1 MVNYWG
7 VGLTV
12 TQSCR
17 DNTCKDNACRD
28 NTAKWDHEG
37 RGGRS
42 LLPTICMSLPCR
54 LQVQMQ
60 FEKEWRWIIYHSKPH
75 SLGVR
80 SKRKRK
86 ERQGPLTTKLNFLIT
101 LTRPSITWTWLLATC
116 KIKIKIATEWLAKN
130 MIVKILMHRETGFST
145 SWSCP
150 SVF

>member
-1 MVNYWG
+1 MLG
-7 VGLTV
+7 SLSHSRAGTTHARTMHAGT
-12 TQSCR
+12 TQLSE
-17 DNTCKDNACRD
+17 TMKEEEEGACF
-28 NTAKWDHEG
+28 
-37 RGGRS
+37 
-42 LLPTICMSLPCR
+42 LPSAWSLPCR